1 MKYKVKVTEM
11 HSDYVWVTA
20 NSSQEASEKALEFA
34 ECNFE
39 CVWSSEVVRIEEET
53 TELTGETND

>member
-11 HSDYVWVTA
+11 HSAYVWVSA
-20 NSSQEASEKALEFA
+20 SSSQEASEKALEFA

-53 TELTGETND
+53 NEN